1 MKTKKTILTTCCFLL
16 IVCSSLGAETKPANS
31 IAVSGDCQSPRV
43 EFAVG
48 DLKKACAEVQPAVS
62 GVAVTFTEDKSL
74 GEQAYHID
82 VTAPGKFTV
91 SGGDTL
97 GLMYGGLQ
105 LAERIR
111 FDHGIARIR
120 AESGSPYLPYR
131 GLKMNIPLDARTP
144 SYDDSGDSA
153 MWNIATVWDF
163 TFWQAQ
169 LDEMARHRYNAISL
183 WNPHPFPSLIKLKDY
198 PDIAL
203 HDVCT
208 SSYHYPVGEHSRSVT
223 SDILQH
229 LVVLKT
235 MTMDEKIAFWRKVMA
250 HAKDRGIEMYFITWN
265 VQLDGA
271 VGKYGITPAPNNTK
285 TVAYLRASVREL
297 FTTYP
302 DLAGIGTTAGEVM
315 RAFPNNVAKEKWLWQ
330 TYGLGVKDV
339 VAAQPGRQ
347 IRFIHRE
354 WQTDLGA
361 IQQEF
366 KDYPGPLDSEFKY
379 TGARIHSMPN
389 PNYADGFIKDLQSHH
404 MKSWWNLRNDDLF
417 CLRWGDPDYA
427 RSMIKNMPHA
437 ETAGF
442 HMGSDGY
449 VWARNFAL
457 LDESKRGE
465 MEISR
470 HWYNFMLW
478 GRLGYDPSL
487 DRCFF
492 ESALQA
498 HFPEVDAPRLY
509 DAWAASSKIMPQIN
523 RFFFKKGDW
532 MFMPEACQGKRGD
545 FLTLNDL
552 IAGEPIVGAK
562 EISIPEFLKLTGP
575 ANPGKVVTPLDV
587 SQNLEAFA
595 ADSLRGCQRLWESNA
610 ALSPELRGL
619 VSDIEAMDW
628 MGRYY
633 ADKIRG
639 ATRLAQFRQ
648 SGDPV
653 QKQAA
658 VVALENALKS
668 WQTYARLAS
677 SQYRPQDLARGGK
690 LDWQELTK
698 DVEKEVATVRAV
710 ARESHSEL
718 APKTPPKKRAAK
730 SAPVS
735 EEETK

>member
-1 MKTKKTILTTCCFLL
+1 MKPINILTFTCSLL
-16 IVCSSLGAETKPANS
+16 IAFSSRGAETKLANS
-31 IAVSGDCQSPRV
+31 ITVSGDCQSPRV

-48 DLKKACAEVQPAVS
+48 DLKTACAGIQPAAG

-74 GEQAYHID
+74 GAQAYRIG

-111 FDHGIARIR
+111 FDRGIGRIR

-153 MWNIATVWDF
+153 LWNIVTMWDF
-163 TFWQAQ
+163 SFWQAQ
-169 LDEMARHRYNAISL
+169 LDEMARHRYNALSL
-183 WNPHPFPSLIKLKDY
+183 WNPHPFPALIKLKDY

-203 HDVCT
+203 KDVCT
-208 SSYHYPVGEHSRSVT
+208 SSYKYPVGEHSRSA
-223 SDILQH
+223 SPEILKN

-250 HAKDRGIEMYFITWN
+250 YAKDRGIEMYFITWN

-271 VGKYGITPAPNNTK
+271 SGKYGITSAPNNTK
-285 TVAYLRASVREL
+285 TIDYLRASVREL

-330 TYGLGVKDV
+330 TYGLGVKDA
-339 VAAQPGRQ
+339 VASQPGRQ

-366 KDYPGPLDSEFKY
+366 KDFPGPLDSEFKY

-417 CLRWGDPDYA
+417 CLRWGDPDYV
-427 RSMIKNMPHA
+427 RSMIKNMPHE

-492 ESALQA
+492 ESALLA

-509 DAWAASSKIMPQIN
+509 DAWTASSKIMPQIN
-523 RFFFKKGDW
+523 RFYFQKGDW
-532 MFMPEACQGKRGD
+532 MFLPEACQGRHAAFITVGD
-545 FLTLNDL
+545 L
-552 IAGEPIVGAK
+552 AKGEPIIGAK
-562 EISIPEFLKLTGP
+562 EISIPAFLKLTGP
-575 ANPGKVVTPLDV
+575 VNPGQVVTPLAV
-587 SQNLEAFA
+587 AQNLDGSATE
-595 ADSLRGCQRLWESNA
+595 SLGICQRLRETTPTM
-610 ALSPELRGL
+610 SPELRGL

-648 SGDPV
+648 SGDPAH
-653 QKQAA
+653 KAAA
-658 VVALENALKS
+658 VAALENALKS
-668 WQTYARLAS
+668 WQNYAQLAS
-677 SQYRPQDLARGGK
+677 SQYRPQDLARGGM
-690 LDWQELTK
+690 LDWHALTK
-698 DVEKEVATVRAV
+698 DVEKELATVRA
-710 ARESHSEL
+710 AKPGAAAATKE
-718 APKTPPKKRAAK
+718 PKAKGRAGA
-730 SAPVS
+730 AADAAADA
-735 EEETK
+735 E